1 VANLTP
7 DAAADAE
14 DPALTVDV
22 HVALPNGHRG
32 VTLDQLIEITEVAEE
47 LGFNG
52 VWPLDHVLVGPD
64 LKDRYPWVIEPMT
77 LLGYLAARTSRIRL
91 GTSVIV
97 LGMRNPFVVAKQAAT
112 LDLLSNGRFTLGLGA
127 GYSEPEFRN
136 VGASG
141 VWHTRGKRL
150 DEAIR
155 LFRHLW
161 SGAGGP
167 FDGQFYR
174 YDVGYFGPPPPQG
187 ERLPIM
193 IGGGSDAAL
202 RRAATLGDVWQSTG
216 LTPDEFGARAEK
228 VRLLAQGRHVELGAR
243 TSLIGDPDEVLAKVK
258 AFQKAGAEHV
268 CAYFGSTVEDFVP
281 GMRTFARDVMPALR

>member
-1 VANLTP
+1 
-7 DAAADAE
+7 
-14 DPALTVDV
+14 VDV

-32 VTLDQLIEITEVAEE
+32 VTLAQLTEITEVAEE

-112 LDLLSNGRFTLGLGA
+112 LDQLSNGRFTLGLGA

-161 SGAGGP
+161 SGAGGS

-174 YDVGYFGPPPPQG
+174 YGEGYFGPPPPQG
-187 ERLPIM
+187 ERLPIL
-193 IGGGSDAAL
+193 IGGGSEAAL
-202 RRAATLGDVWQSTG
+202 KRAATLGDVWQSTG
-216 LTPDEFGARAEK
+216 LNPDEFRDKAETVRA
-228 VRLLAQGRHVELGAR
+228 LANGRSVELGAR
-243 TSLIGDPDEVLAKVK
+243 TSLIGDADTVLAKVK
-258 AFQKAGAEHV
+258 AFQKTGAEHI

-281 GMRTFARDVMPALR
+281 GMRSFAREVMPALR

>member
-1 VANLTP
+1 M
-7 DAAADAE
+7 DI
-14 DPALTVDV
+14 

-32 VTLDQLIEITEVAEE
+32 ATLDQLTQITEVAEE

-112 LDLLSNGRFTLGLGA
+112 LDLLSKGRFTLGLGA

-136 VGASG
+136 VGAG
-141 VWHTRGKRL
+141 EAWHTRGKRL

-161 SGAGGP
+161 SGANAP
-167 FDGQFYR
+167 FDGQFYK
-174 YDVGYFGPPPPQG
+174 YEEGYFGPPPPQG
-187 ERLPIM
+187 ERLPIL

-202 RRAATLGDVWQSTG
+202 KRAGTLGDVWQSTG
-216 LTPDEFGARAEK
+216 LSPDEFGVRAEK
-228 VRLLAQGRHVELGAR
+228 VRAFASGRRVELGAR
-243 TSLIGDPDEVLAKVK
+243 TSLIGDPDTVLEKIQ

-268 CAYFGSTVEDFVP
+268 CAYFGSTVEEFVP
-281 GMRTFARDVMPALR
+281 GMRTLAREVMPRLR

>member
-1 VANLTP
+1 M
-7 DAAADAE
+7 
-14 DPALTVDV
+14 DV

-32 VTLDQLIEITEVAEE
+32 VTLGQLSEITEVAEE
-47 LGFNG
+47 LGFAG
-52 VWPLDHVLVGPD
+52 VWPLDHLLAGID
-64 LKDRYPWVIEPMT
+64 LKDVYPWVIEPLT

-112 LDLLSNGRFTLGLGA
+112 IDLLSNGRFTLGLGA

-136 VGASG
+136 VGASS
-141 VWHTRGKRL
+141 VWQTRGKRL

-167 FDGQFYR
+167 FDGQFYG
-174 YDVGYFGPPPPQG
+174 YDEGYFGPPPPQG
-187 ERLPIM
+187 ERLPIL
-193 IGGGSDAAL
+193 IGGNSDAAL
-202 RRAATLGDVWQSTG
+202 KRAGTLGDAWQSTG
-216 LTPDEFGARAEK
+216 LKPEDFSLKAEQL
-228 VRLLAQGRHVELGAR
+228 RRFAAGRRVEVGAR
-243 TSLIGDPDEVLAKVK
+243 TRLDGDPDAVLAKVR

-268 CAYFGSTVEDFVP
+268 CAYFGKAVEDFLP
-281 GMRTFARDVMPALR
+281 GMRTFAREVMPAL

>member
-1 VANLTP
+1 M
-7 DAAADAE
+7 DI
-14 DPALTVDV
+14 
-22 HVALPNGHRG
+22 HVALPNGHQG
-32 VTLDQLIEITEVAEE
+32 VTLGQLSRITEVAEE

-52 VWPLDHVLVGPD
+52 VWPLDHILVGPD

-112 LDLLSNGRFTLGLGA
+112 LDLLSSGRFTLGLGA

-136 VGASG
+136 IGASG

-161 SGAGGP
+161 SGVNGP
-167 FDGQFYR
+167 FKGQFFA
-174 YDVGYFGPPPPQG
+174 YDEGYFGPPPPQG

-193 IGGGSDAAL
+193 IGGSSDGAL
-202 RRAATLGDVWQSTG
+202 RRAATLGDIWQSTG
-216 LTPDEFGARAEK
+216 LSPEEFGAKAEK
-228 VRLLAQGRHVELGAR
+228 VRLWAQGRRVELGAR
-243 TSLIGDPDEVLAKVK
+243 TSLTGDPDAVLAKVK
-258 AFQKAGAEHV
+258 AFQKAGAQHV

-281 GMRTFARDVMPALR
+281 GMRTFAGEVMPALGS

>member
-1 VANLTP
+1 M
-7 DAAADAE
+7 
-14 DPALTVDV
+14 DV

-32 VTLDQLIEITEVAEE
+32 VTLGQLSQITEVAEE

-112 LDLLSNGRFTLGLGA
+112 LDLLSNGRLTLGLGA

-136 VGASG
+136 VGAADA
-141 VWHTRGKRL
+141 WHTRGRRL

-161 SGAGGP
+161 SGAAGP

-174 YDVGYFGPPPPQG
+174 YEEGYFGPPPPQG
-187 ERLPIM
+187 ERLPIL

-202 RRAATLGDVWQSTG
+202 KRAATLGNVWQSTG
-216 LTPDEFGARAEK
+216 LQPDEFGVKAEK
-228 VRLLAQGRHVELGAR
+228 VRSLAEGRRVELGAR
-243 TSLIGDPDEVLAKVK
+243 TSLIGDPDTVLAKVK

-268 CAYFGSTVEDFVP
+268 CAYFGSTVEEFVP
-281 GMRTFARDVMPALR
+281 GMRAFAREVMPGLR

>member
-1 VANLTP
+1 M
-7 DAAADAE
+7 DI
-14 DPALTVDV
+14 

-32 VTLDQLIEITEVAEE
+32 VTLNQLTEITEVAEE
-47 LGFNG
+47 LGFAG
-52 VWPLDHVLVGPD
+52 VWTLDHVLVGPD
-64 LKDRYPWVIEPMT
+64 LKDRYPWVIEPLT
-77 LLGYLAARTSRIRL
+77 LLGYLAGRTTRIRL
-91 GTSVIV
+91 GTPVIV

-112 LDLLSNGRFTLGLGA
+112 VDLLSNGRFTLGLGA

-161 SGAGGP
+161 SGAEGP

-174 YDVGYFGPPPPQG
+174 YDEGYFGPPPPQG
-187 ERLPIM
+187 ERLPILV
-193 IGGGSDAAL
+193 GGNSDAAV
-202 RRAATLGDVWQSTG
+202 RRAATLGDVWQSTR
-216 LTPDEFGARAEK
+216 LKPEDFGVKAEQL
-228 VRLLAQGRHVELGAR
+228 RSYANDRRVEVGAR
-243 TSLIGDPDEVLAKVK
+243 TSLTGDPDVVLARVK

-281 GMRTFARDVMPALR
+281 MMRTFAREVMPALPR

>member
-1 VANLTP
+1 M
-7 DAAADAE
+7 DI
-14 DPALTVDV
+14 

-32 VTLDQLIEITEVAEE
+32 VTLNQLTEITEVAEE
-47 LGFNG
+47 LGFAG

-136 VGASG
+136 IGASG
-141 VWHTRGKRL
+141 VWTTRGKRL

-161 SGAGGP
+161 SGAPGP

-174 YDVGYFGPPPPQG
+174 YEEGYFGPPPPQG
-187 ERLPIM
+187 ETLPIL
-193 IGGGSDAAL
+193 IGGASDAAL
-202 RRAATLGDVWQSTG
+202 RRAGTLGDIWQSTG
-216 LTPDEFGARAEK
+216 LSPDDFGLRAEK
-228 VRLLAQGRHVELGAR
+228 VRRFANGRRVELGAR
-243 TSLIGDPDEVLAKVK
+243 TTLAGDPDTVLAKIK

-268 CAYFGSTVEDFVP
+268 CAYFGTKVEDFVP
-281 GMRTFARDVMPALR
+281 GLRTFARDVMPALL

>member
-1 VANLTP
+1 M
-7 DAAADAE
+7 DI
-14 DPALTVDV
+14 
-22 HVALPNGHRG
+22 HIALPNGHRG
-32 VTLDQLIEITEVAEE
+32 VTLEQLTEITAAAEE
-47 LGFNG
+47 LGFAG

-64 LKDRYPWVIEPMT
+64 LKDRYSWVIEPMT

-136 VGASG
+136 VGASAA
-141 VWHTRGKRL
+141 WSTRGKRL

-161 SGAGGP
+161 SGAQGP

-174 YDVGYFGPPPPQG
+174 YEEGYFGPPPPQG
-187 ERLPIM
+187 ERLPIL
-193 IGGGSDAAL
+193 IGGASDAAL
-202 RRAATLGDVWQSTG
+202 RRAGTLGDVWQSTG
-216 LTPDEFGARAEK
+216 LSPDDFGIRAEK
-228 VRLLAQGRHVELGAR
+228 VRRFANGRRVELGAR
-243 TSLIGDPDEVLAKVK
+243 TTLAGDPETVLAKIK

-268 CAYFGSTVEDFVP
+268 CAYFGATVEDFVP
-281 GMRTFARDVMPALR
+281 GMRTFAREVMPALR

>member
-1 VANLTP
+1 M
-7 DAAADAE
+7 DI
-14 DPALTVDV
+14 

-32 VTLDQLIEITEVAEE
+32 VTLGQLTDITEVAEE
-47 LGFNG
+47 LGFKG

-64 LKDRYPWVIEPMT
+64 LKDVYPSVIEPLT
-77 LLGYLAARTSRIRL
+77 LLGNLAARTSRIRL

-112 LDLLSNGRFTLGLGA
+112 LDLLSNGRLTLGLGA

-161 SGAGGP
+161 SGAPGP
-167 FDGQFYR
+167 FDGEFYR
-174 YDVGYFGPPPPQG
+174 YEEGYFGPLPPQG
-187 ERLPIM
+187 ERLPIL
-193 IGGGSDAAL
+193 IGGNSDAAV
-202 RRAATLGDVWQSTG
+202 RRAANLGDVWQSTR
-216 LTPDEFGARAEK
+216 LKPDEFRLKAEQL
-228 VRLLAQGRHVELGAR
+228 RGDANGRRVELGAR
-243 TSLIGDPDEVLAKVK
+243 TSLIGDPDTLLARVR
-258 AFQKAGAEHV
+258 AYREAGAHHV
-268 CAYFGSTVEDFVP
+268 CAYFGATVEDFVP
-281 GMRTFARDVMPALR
+281 GMRTFAREVMPALR

>member
-1 VANLTP
+1 M
-7 DAAADAE
+7 DI
-14 DPALTVDV
+14 

-32 VTLDQLIEITEVAEE
+32 VTLGQLTQITEVAEE

-64 LKDRYPWVIEPMT
+64 LKDRYPWVIEPLT

-112 LDLLSNGRFTLGLGA
+112 LDLLSNGRLTLGLGA

-136 VGASG
+136 VGAG
-141 VWHTRGKRL
+141 DAWHTRGRRL

-161 SGAGGP
+161 SGAAGP

-174 YDVGYFGPPPPQG
+174 YDEGYFGPLPPQG
-187 ERLPIM
+187 ERLPIL

-202 RRAATLGDVWQSTG
+202 KRAATLAMS
-216 LTPDEFGARAEK
+216 
-228 VRLLAQGRHVELGAR
+228 
-243 TSLIGDPDEVLAKVK
+243 
-258 AFQKAGAEHV
+258 
-268 CAYFGSTVEDFVP
+268 GS
-281 GMRTFARDVMPALR
+281 RRDYSRMNSPSRRRSC

>member
-1 VANLTP
+1 
-7 DAAADAE
+7 
-14 DPALTVDV
+14 VDV

-32 VTLDQLIEITEVAEE
+32 VTLDQLSQITEVAEE
-47 LGFNG
+47 IGFKG

-161 SGAGGP
+161 SGAEGP
-167 FDGQFYR
+167 FDGQFYK
-174 YDVGYFGPPPPQG
+174 YEEGYFGPPPPQG
-187 ERLPIM
+187 ESLPIL

-202 RRAATLGDVWQSTG
+202 KRAGTLGNVWQSTG
-216 LTPDEFGARAEK
+216 LNPEQFGAKAEK
-228 VRLLAQGRHVELGAR
+228 VRQFAEGRRVEVGAR
-243 TSLIGDPDEVLAKVK
+243 TSLIGDPDTVLVKVK

-268 CAYFGSTVEDFVP
+268 CAYFGSTVDDFVP
-281 GMRTFARDVMPALR
+281 SMRAFARQVMPRLR

>member
-1 VANLTP
+1 MKI
-7 DAAADAE
+7 
-14 DPALTVDV
+14 

-32 VTLDQLIEITEVAEE
+32 VTTTQLMEITAVAEE
-47 LGFNG
+47 LGFTG

-112 LDLLSNGRFTLGLGA
+112 LDLLSSGRFTLGLGA

-136 VGASG
+136 IGASG
-141 VWHTRGKRL
+141 VWTPRGKRL

-155 LFRHLW
+155 LFRNLW

-167 FDGQFYR
+167 FEGQFYR
-174 YDVGYFGPPPPQG
+174 YDEGYFGPPPPQG
-187 ERLPIM
+187 ERLPIL
-193 IGGGSDAAL
+193 IGGASDAAL
-202 RRAATLGDVWQSTG
+202 RRAGTLGDVWQSTG
-216 LTPDEFGARAEK
+216 LKPEEFSIK
-228 VRLLAQGRHVELGAR
+228 DDQVRRCASGRRVELGAR
-243 TSLIGDPDEVLAKVK
+243 TTLTGDPDAILAKIK
-258 AFQKAGAEHV
+258 AFREAGAEHV
-268 CAYFGSTVEDFVP
+268 CAYFGATVEEFVP
-281 GMRTFARDVMPALR
+281 GMRTFAR

>member
-1 VANLTP
+1 
-7 DAAADAE
+7 
-14 DPALTVDV
+14 VDV

-32 VTLDQLIEITEVAEE
+32 VTLGQLTQITEVAEE

-77 LLGYLAARTSRIRL
+77 LLAYLAARTSRIRL

-141 VWHTRGKRL
+141 VWHSRGKRL
-150 DEAIR
+150 DEAIS

-161 SGAGGP
+161 SGAAGP

-174 YDVGYFGPPPPQG
+174 YEEGYFGPPPPQG
-187 ERLPIM
+187 ERLPILV
-193 IGGGSDAAL
+193 GGASDGAL
-202 RRAATLGDVWQSTG
+202 MRAATLGDIWQSTG
-216 LTPDEFGARAEK
+216 LNPDEFGAKAEK
-228 VRLLAQGRHVELGAR
+228 VRLLAQGRRVELGAR
-243 TSLIGDPDEVLAKVK
+243 TSLMGDPDAVLAKVTS
-258 AFQKAGAEHV
+258 FQKAGAEHV
-268 CAYFGSTVEDFVP
+268 CAYFGATAEDFVP
-281 GMRTFARDVMPALR
+281 GMRTFAREVMPRL

>member
-1 VANLTP
+1 L
-7 DAAADAE
+7 
-14 DPALTVDV
+14 VDV

-32 VTLDQLIEITEVAEE
+32 VTLGQLTQITEVAEE
-47 LGFNG
+47 LGFKG

-64 LKDRYPWVIEPMT
+64 LKDRYPWVVEPMT

-97 LGMRNPFVVAKQAAT
+97 LRMRNPFVVAKQAAT

-136 VGASG
+136 VSASG

-161 SGAGGP
+161 SGAEGP
-167 FDGQFYR
+167 FDGQFYQ
-174 YDVGYFGPPPPQG
+174 YNEGYFGPVPPQG
-187 ERLPIM
+187 ERLPIL

-216 LTPDEFGARAEK
+216 LNPDEFRDRAEK
-228 VRLLAQGRHVELGAR
+228 VRALANGRSVELGAR
-243 TSLIGDPDEVLAKVK
+243 TSLIGDPDTVLAKVR
-258 AFQKAGAEHV
+258 AFQNAGAEHV
-268 CAYFGSTVEDFVP
+268 CAYFGSTVEEFVP
-281 GMRTFARDVMPALR
+281 GMRTFAAGVMPAIR

>member
-1 VANLTP
+1 M
-7 DAAADAE
+7 
-14 DPALTVDV
+14 DV

-32 VTLDQLIEITEVAEE
+32 VTLSQLTEITEVAEE
-47 LGFNG
+47 LGFKG

-136 VGASG
+136 IGASG
-141 VWHTRGKRL
+141 VWSTRGKRL

-161 SGAGGP
+161 SGKQGP
-167 FDGQFYR
+167 FDGQFYP
-174 YDVGYFGPPPPQG
+174 YDEGYFGPLPPQR
-187 ERLPIM
+187 ERLPIL

-202 RRAATLGDVWQSTG
+202 KRAATLGDMWQSTG
-216 LTPDEFGARAEK
+216 LNPDEFGVRAEK
-228 VRLLAQGRHVELGAR
+228 VRQLGQRRHVELGAR
-243 TSLIGDPDEVLAKVK
+243 TTLSGDPDAILAKIR

-268 CAYFGSTVEDFVP
+268 CAYFGATVQEFVP
-281 GMRTFARDVMPALR
+281 GMRTFAREVMSGLR

>member
-1 VANLTP
+1 M
-7 DAAADAE
+7 
-14 DPALTVDV
+14 DV

-32 VTLDQLIEITEVAEE
+32 VTLGQLTQIAEVAEE

-64 LKDRYPWVIEPMT
+64 LKDRYPWVIEPTT

-136 VGASG
+136 VGAG
-141 VWHTRGKRL
+141 DAWHTRGRRL

-161 SGAGGP
+161 SGAARP
-167 FDGQFYR
+167 FDGQFYH
-174 YDVGYFGPPPPQG
+174 YDEGYFGPLPPQG
-187 ERLPIM
+187 ERLPIL

-202 RRAATLGDVWQSTG
+202 KRAATLGNVWQSTG
-216 LTPDEFGARAEK
+216 LQPDEFGVKAEK
-228 VRLLAQGRHVELGAR
+228 VRSLAEGRRVELGAR
-243 TSLIGDPDEVLAKVK
+243 TSLIGDPDTVLAKVT
-258 AFQKAGAEHV
+258 AFQKAGAEHI
-268 CAYFGSTVEDFVP
+268 CAYFGSTVDDFVP
-281 GMRTFARDVMPALR
+281 GMRAFAREVMPGLR